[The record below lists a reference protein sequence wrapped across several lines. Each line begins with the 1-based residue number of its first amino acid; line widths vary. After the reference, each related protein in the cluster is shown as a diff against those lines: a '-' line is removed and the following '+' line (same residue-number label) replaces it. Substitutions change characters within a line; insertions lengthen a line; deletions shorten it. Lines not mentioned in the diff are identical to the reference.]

1 MKNNADIE
9 KNLSNKGNSK
19 NFRKGQEP
27 ETYGEDGD
35 LSSYGGGDEIDYG
48 NIVGGTPDPN
58 TDKGKTYEKRMVT
71 PREPVLNAVP
81 MPNHSKANKK
91 DYSALKVKDDAS
103 ANQKWAGGNQ
113 PIGGTP
119 MPNNIR

>member
-1 MKNNADIE
+1 MKSNADVE

-19 NFRKGQEP
+19 NFRKGTEP
-27 ETYGEDGD
+27 ETYGEGAEAKN
-35 LSSYGGGDEIDYG
+35 YGGDEVDYG
-48 NIVGGTPDPN
+48 NIVGATPDPN
-58 TDKGKTYEKRMVT
+58 TDKGKVYEKRMVT

-91 DYSALKVKDDAS
+91 DYGVLKVKDDAP